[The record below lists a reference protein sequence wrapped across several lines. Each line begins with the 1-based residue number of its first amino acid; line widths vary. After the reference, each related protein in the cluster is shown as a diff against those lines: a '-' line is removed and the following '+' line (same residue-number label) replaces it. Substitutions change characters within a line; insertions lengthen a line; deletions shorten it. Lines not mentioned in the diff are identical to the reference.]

1 MTTTHIE
8 RPAIPAPLI
17 EPIVQFM
24 EDNNVER
31 VDIRRDGSEPDIQHE
46 VLSDNAMPESLSR
59 DAGVM
64 VVVRVKPS

>member
-1 MTTTHIE
+1 MTTTHTE

-24 EDNNVER
+24 ADNDVER
-31 VDIRRDGSEPDIQHE
+31 VDIRRDASEPLIQHE
-46 VLSDNAMPESLSR
+46 VLSDNAVPESLSR

-64 VVVRVKPS
+64 VVVKVESL